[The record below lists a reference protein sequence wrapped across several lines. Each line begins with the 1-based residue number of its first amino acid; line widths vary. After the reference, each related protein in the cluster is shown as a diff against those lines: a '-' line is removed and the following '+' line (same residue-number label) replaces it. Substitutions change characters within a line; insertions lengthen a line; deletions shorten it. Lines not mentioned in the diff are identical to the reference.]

1 MSDLNRLMQHMKL
14 KPIVAG
20 SLTFADFLGKL
31 KDSPQIADTAPALIL
46 RAIKSRGLVEIDKE
60 PASRRPYLELL
71 QAMRI
76 PAWKAFDHVRGSQ
89 RTVQRIMTHLE
100 AAAANGYQL
109 RQALLL
115 IGGPGCGKS
124 FLADAIK
131 ATLEGELTYVVDG
144 CPVHENPINLLKLL
158 SKEQVDAIARELDM
172 DDPSKG
178 ITLQMLLSV
187 AGEPCNTC
195 WSKAM
200 KAESVEEDHNHEGGC
215 KDHNHEGGC
224 QSGHHHKDEF
234 SASPDLSKVVVK
246 EMRLTSRLFGIAT
259 WAQTEGGCSL
269 IDAIRQ
275 GCGGIVDIPEMCAV
289 QAPGP
294 GETLEIEA
302 LIEATDARKIP
313 DTRSCG
319 DRSGYLPANVLI
331 IGQSN
336 QGGWDAFLKHY
347 SDPDKFTRRVNPLS
361 VPYITARVEEEL
373 AYSGFIAGLKTKPN
387 FDPNAL
393 LLAATLAVGSR
404 LRDETGLSPIDK
416 VRLHNGE
423 TFIVKKAG
431 SSSSGM
437 GGGMFGM
444 PASTGS
450 AVWTAKELAEMRS
463 KAEDVKDERDRE
475 GMFGLTMSF
484 MLSFVGQVAEST
496 MRGPKHPAFK
506 DEAPCVTAIG
516 MIDALRAKLEAYK
529 QSNGL
534 TQKQK
539 DMVETCLTKWLKKPE
554 DLTSTPGLLE
564 REYRRLLRQQILDSF
579 APDYDKRAQDL
590 FERYKLFARAYAND
604 QKKVKLPGTN
614 REVEA
619 DSDDVLQK
627 IDKGVSLKPSVS
639 TNVKDWRGSIDAQII
654 NLTHS
659 HGTLPSDDAET
670 IVIDWT
676 TLPELK
682 QAIEDYLNADI
693 ALKVGRIL
701 SKKYDLL
708 KEEDQAAF
716 NGAFASFEKI
726 GYCKVCFA
734 RAMEYAKELE
744 LWAKP
749 QI

>member
-1 MSDLNRLMQHMKL
+1 MSDMNRLMQHMKL
-14 KPIVAG
+14 KPIVAD
-20 SLTFADFLGKL
+20 SLNFVQYLERL
-31 KDSPQIADTAPALIL
+31 KAEPHIADTAPALIL
-46 RAIKSRGLVEIDKE
+46 RAIKSRGVVEIDKE
-60 PASRRPYLELL
+60 PVARRPYLELL
-71 QAMRI
+71 QAMRV
-76 PAWKAFDHVRGSQ
+76 PAWKAFDHVRGSH

-131 ATLEGELTYVVDG
+131 ATLEGELVYVVDG

-158 SKEQVDAIARELDM
+158 SKEQVDAIAKELDM

-178 ITLQMLLSV
+178 TTLQMLLSV
-187 AGEPCNTC
+187 AGDPCSHC
-195 WSKAM
+195 WELVM
-200 KAESVEEDHNHEGGC
+200 KQPREEHKHDGACEHHEGGC
-215 KDHNHEGGC
+215 KHHQHKEG
-224 QSGHHHKDEF
+224 EF
-234 SASPDLSKVVVK
+234 ALEPDLSKVPIK
-246 EMRLTSRLFGIAT
+246 EMRLSSRTFGVAT
-259 WAQTEGGCSL
+259 WAQTKGGCSL
-269 IDAIRQ
+269 VDAIRQ
-275 GCGGIVDIPEMCAV
+275 GSGGMVDIPEMFSV
-289 QAPGP
+289 QKADD
-294 GETLEIEA
+294 GETLEVDC
-302 LIEATDARKIP
+302 LIDATDGRKIP

-331 IGQSN
+331 MGQSN
-336 QGGWDAFLKHY
+336 QGSWDAFLENQA
-347 SDPDKFTRRVNPLS
+347 DPDKFTRRVNQLS
-361 VPYITARVEEEL
+361 VPYITVRVEEEL
-373 AYSGFIAGLKTKPN
+373 AYAGFLKGLKEKPH

-404 LRDETGLSPIDK
+404 LKDQSGLSPVDK
-416 VRLHNGE
+416 VRLNNGE
-423 TFIVKKAG
+423 TFIVRKAG
-431 SSSSGM
+431 DSSSM
-437 GGGMFGM
+437 GGA
-444 PASTGS
+444 ASLGG
-450 AVWTAKELAEMRS
+450 AQWTAKELMELRT
-463 KAEDVKDERDRE
+463 KQEEVKDERDRE

-506 DEAPCVTAIG
+506 DQAPCVTAIG
-516 MIDALRAKLEAYK
+516 MIDALRAKLESYK

-534 TQKQK
+534 TNQQKK
-539 DMVETCLTKWLKKPE
+539 IVENLLTVWLKKPE
-554 DLTSTPGLLE
+554 DINSIPGLLE

-579 APDYDKRAQDL
+579 APDYESRAQGL
-590 FERYKLFARAYAND
+590 FEQYKLHARAFAD
-604 QKKVKLPGTN
+604 GKTKVKVPGLN
-614 REVEA
+614 KEIDVKVEIL
-619 DSDDVLQK
+619 DQ
-627 IDKGVSLKPSVS
+627 IDKGVSLKSS
-639 TNVKDWRGSIDAQII
+639 QWSNVKDWRGSLDAQVI

-659 HGTLPSDDAET
+659 HGTLQSDDAEK

-682 QAIEDYLNADI
+682 QAIEDFLNAEI
-693 ALKVGRIL
+693 AVKVGRIL

-708 KEEDQAAF
+708 DEEDQAAF

-749 QI
+749 QL

>member
-1 MSDLNRLMQHMKL
+1 MEHMKL
-14 KPIVAG
+14 KPIVAD
-20 SLTFADFLGKL
+20 SLNFVQFLGRL
-31 KDSPQIADTAPALIL
+31 KTEPHIADTAPALIL
-46 RAIKSRGLVEIDKE
+46 RAIKSRGVVDIEKE
-60 PASRRPYLELL
+60 PVARRPYLELL
-71 QAMRI
+71 QTMRV

-131 ATLEGELTYVVDG
+131 ASLEGELVYVVDG

-158 SKEQVDAIARELDM
+158 SKEQVDAIAEELELT
-172 DDPSKG
+172 DPAKG
-178 ITLQMLLSV
+178 PTLQMLVSV
-187 AGEPCNTC
+187 AGDPCNYC
-195 WSKAM
+195 WEKVM
-200 KAESVEEDHNHEGGC
+200 KQPREEHKHDGACEHHDEGGC
-215 KDHNHEGGC
+215 KHHQHKEG
-224 QSGHHHKDEF
+224 EF
-234 SASPDLSKVVVK
+234 SAEPDLSKVAIS
-246 EMRLTSRLFGIAT
+246 EMRLSSRMFGIAT

-269 IDAIRQ
+269 VDAIRQ
-275 GCGGIVDIPEMCAV
+275 GCGGMVDIPEMFAV
-289 QAPGP
+289 QVAEEGK
-294 GETLEIEA
+294 TLEVDC
-302 LIEATDARKIP
+302 LIDVTDGRKLP

-331 IGQSN
+331 LGQSN
-336 QGGWDAFLKHY
+336 QGSWDAFLVGQK
-347 SDPDKFTRRVNPLS
+347 DPDKFTRRVNQLS
-361 VPYITARVEEEL
+361 VPYITVRVEEEL
-373 AYSGFIAGLKTKPN
+373 AYTGFLNGLKQKPH

-404 LRDETGLSPIDK
+404 LKEQSGLSPVDK
-416 VRLHNGE
+416 VRLNNGE
-423 TFIVKKAG
+423 TFIVKKADSYGKGVSVG
-431 SSSSGM
+431 SSS
-437 GGGMFGM
+437 
-444 PASTGS
+444 GS
-450 AVWTAKELAEMRS
+450 AQWTEKELMELRT
-463 KAEDVKDERDRE
+463 KQEDVKDERDRE

-506 DEAPCVTAIG
+506 DQAPCVTAIG
-516 MIDALRAKLEAYK
+516 MIDALRAKLESYK

-534 TQKQK
+534 TSQQKK
-539 DMVETCLTKWLKKPE
+539 IVENLLTVWLKKPV
-554 DLTSTPGLLE
+554 DINDVPGLLE

-579 APDYDKRAQDL
+579 APDYESRAQGL
-590 FERYKLFARAYAND
+590 FEQYKLHARAWAD
-604 QKKVKLPGTN
+604 GKTKVKLPGLN
-614 REVEA
+614 KEIDVKVEIL
-619 DSDDVLQK
+619 DQ
-627 IDKGVSLKPSVS
+627 IDKGKSLKSS
-639 TNVKDWRGSIDAQII
+639 QWSDVKGWRGSLDAQII

-659 HGTLPSDDAET
+659 HGTLQSDDAEK

-682 QAIEDYLNADI
+682 QAIEDFLNAEI
-693 ALKVGRIL
+693 AVKVGRIL

-708 KEEDQAAF
+708 DEEDQVSF

-749 QI
+749 QF

>member
-20 SLTFADFLGKL
+20 SLNFTEFLDKL
-31 KDSPQIADTAPALIL
+31 KDSPHIADTAPALIL
-46 RAIKSRGLVEIDKE
+46 RAIKSRGEVEIEKE
-60 PASRRPYLELL
+60 PLTRRPYLELL
-71 QAMRI
+71 QAMRV

-89 RTVQRIMTHLE
+89 RTVQRIMNHLE

-131 ATLEGELTYVVDG
+131 ASLEGELIYVVDG

-158 SKEQVDAIARELDM
+158 TSEQIDAIAKEIGM

-178 ITLQMLLSV
+178 VTLKMLLSV
-187 AGEPCNTC
+187 AGEPCSHC
-195 WSKAM
+195 WNLAM
-200 KAESVEEDHNHEGGC
+200 RDKKDHHEGSCEHGHS
-215 KDHNHEGGC
+215 HNSNKEG
-224 QSGHHHKDEF
+224 DFRAE
-234 SASPDLSKVVVK
+234 PDLSQIEIK

-259 WAQTEGGCSL
+259 WAQTENGCSL

-275 GCGGIVDIPEMCAV
+275 GCGGMVDIPEMCSV
-289 QAPGP
+289 QSPQPGT
-294 GETLEIEA
+294 TLQIEA
-302 LIEATDARKIP
+302 LIEATDARRIP

-319 DRSGYLPANVLI
+319 DRSGYLPANVFI

-336 QGGWDAFLKHY
+336 QGGWDGFLKNY

-373 AYSGFIAGLKTKPN
+373 AYTSFIAGLKKKPH

-404 LRDETGLSPIDK
+404 LKEEPGLSPIDK
-416 VRLHNGE
+416 VRLNNGE
-423 TFIVKKAG
+423 TFIVKKASTT
-431 SSSSGM
+431 SSSAY
-437 GGGMFGM
+437 GGA
-444 PASTGS
+444 ASTGS
-450 AVWTAKELAEMRS
+450 AIWTEKELSELRM
-463 KAEDVKDERDRE
+463 KAEEVKDERDRE

-484 MLSFVGQVAEST
+484 MLSFVGQVAEAT
-496 MRGPKHPAFK
+496 MRGPRHPAFK
-506 DEAPCVTAIG
+506 DHAPCVTAIG
-516 MIDALRAKLEAYK
+516 MIDNLRAKLEAYK

-534 TQKQK
+534 TTKQK
-539 DMVETCLTKWLKKPE
+539 EVIEICLTKWLKKAE
-554 DLTSTPGLLE
+554 TIDATPGWLE

-579 APDYDKRAQDL
+579 APDYEKRAQDL

-619 DSDDVLQK
+619 DSDDVLKK

-639 TNVKDWRGSIDAQII
+639 MNVKDWRGSIDAQII

-659 HGTLPSDDAET
+659 HGTLQSDDAEK

-708 KEEDQAAF
+708 NEEDQAAF
-716 NGAFASFEKI
+716 NGAYASFEKI